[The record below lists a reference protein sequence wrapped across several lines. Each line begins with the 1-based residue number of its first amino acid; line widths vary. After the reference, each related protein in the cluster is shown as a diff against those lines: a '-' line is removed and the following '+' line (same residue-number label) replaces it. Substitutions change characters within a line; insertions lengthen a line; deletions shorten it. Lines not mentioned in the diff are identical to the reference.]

1 MEGVSAEL
9 EKRISEAFCIFDH
22 VGDKTIDVREV
33 GTVLRF
39 LGCAPTEKEV
49 NDVITQTE
57 MEDSGG
63 EVHLTKFLP
72 YIMHLLIDRRMEPA
86 GPEELLAA
94 FHVIDEENRGYL
106 DPEYFSKLMMEE
118 GEPFTQEEVDEM
130 LAIAIDPLSGQINYE
145 YYLNQLMVIFEK
157 FSSLLILYITFM
169 YALYYNF
176 ALFHNLKKKKKF
188 KTKST
193 TEKTRFMKWQHKQI
207 SKKLDKLTSK
217 PDNLDWKLHN

>member
-1 MEGVSAEL
+1 MEGISVSAEL
-9 EKRISEAFCIFDH
+9 EKRIIEAFCIFDH

-57 MEDSGG
+57 MEDSAG

-72 YIMHLLIDRRMEPA
+72 YIIHLLTDHRMEPA

-94 FHVIDEENRGYL
+94 FHVIDDENRGYL
-106 DPEYFSKLMMEE
+106 EPEYFSKLMMEE

-145 YYLNQLMVIFEK
+145 YYLNQLMHKRKDSVYELAAQSLIEK
-157 FSSLLILYITFM
+157 
-169 YALYYNF
+169 ARQ
-176 ALFHNLKKKKKF
+176 AQKQ
-188 KTKST
+188 
-193 TEKTRFMKWQHKQI
+193 TRQSRMEV
-207 SKKLDKLTSK
+207 S
-217 PDNLDWKLHN
+217 

>member
-9 EKRISEAFCIFDH
+9 EKRICEAFCIFDH

-57 MEDSGG
+57 MEDSAS

-72 YIMHLLIDRRMEPA
+72 YIMHLLIDHRMEPA

-94 FHVIDEENRGYL
+94 FHVIDDENRGYL
-106 DPEYFSKLMMEE
+106 EPEYFSKLMMEE

-130 LAIAIDPLSGQINYE
+130 LAVAVDPLSGQINYE
-145 YYLNQLMVIFEK
+145 YYLNQLMHKRKDSVYELAAQSNIEK
-157 FSSLLILYITFM
+157 
-169 YALYYNF
+169 AKQ
-176 ALFHNLKKKKKF
+176 AQKQ
-188 KTKST
+188 
-193 TEKTRFMKWQHKQI
+193 TRQSRMEVA
-207 SKKLDKLTSK
+207 
-217 PDNLDWKLHN
+217 